1 MNCLYLSR
9 LKITETKPYRRV
21 IFEHRFT
28 LWGKRFLCID
38 MLQDKSPIWSVIL
51 SLDIFLYIF
60 CTQIW
65 SYEYFI
71 LVLDSIKQKKRPRP
85 AMLFKKSLWHRCFPV
100 NFVKVLRTPFFTGH
114 FRWLLLNDVYSKE
127 RVSWITRKVK
137 ILKQN
142 WNQENESETVQLLF

>member
-1 MNCLYLSR
+1 MNCLYFSR

-65 SYEYFI
+65 SYEHFI

-85 AMLFKKSLWHRCFPV
+85 ATLFKESLAQVFPCEFCESSK
-100 NFVKVLRTPFFTGH
+100 NTFFYRTPPVAASQW
-114 FRWLLLNDVYSKE
+114 RLLE
-127 RVSWITRKVK
+127 R
-137 ILKQN
+137 
-142 WNQENESETVQLLF
+142 EG